1 LHNLIKLL
9 ILLGVISIVLLDTSV
24 IIKRILQVG

>member
-1 LHNLIKLL
+1 LL
-9 ILLGVISIVLLDTSV
+9 ILLGVVSIVLLDTSV